1 MNGMEGIFGIIGIGA
16 GLYSLYAWFQLKF
29 KGIINTSILVPKDTN
44 IKKCKDKEAYR
55 AAAGPKLLVLA
66 VVLIL
71 YGAEDLYNTYV
82 QSTGKL
88 FWVMLVLVLAVLVWF
103 AWTVKK
109 LNEKGRCRQK
119 ELHLLISFGGK
130 ICYNKSIAWQRKCDG
145 DKRKCHARDEMPE
158 DSDPF
163 QDGTVLKEAFDRLNK
178 YVVG

>member
-103 AWTVKK
+103 AWTVKREGADK
-109 LNEKGRCRQK
+109 KSCTFLFHLAEKFVTIKVLHGRENVMGIKENVMREMKCR
-119 ELHLLISFGGK
+119 K
-130 ICYNKSIAWQRKCDG
+130 IPIRFRMEPY
-145 DKRKCHARDEMPE
+145 
-158 DSDPF
+158 
-163 QDGTVLKEAFDRLNK
+163 
-178 YVVG
+178 

>member
-82 QSTGKL
+82 QEGADKKSCT
-88 FWVMLVLVLAVLVWF
+88 FVFHLA
-103 AWTVKK
+103 
-109 LNEKGRCRQK
+109 E
-119 ELHLLISFGGK
+119 
-130 ICYNKSIAWQRKCDG
+130 
-145 DKRKCHARDEMPE
+145 
-158 DSDPF
+158 
-163 QDGTVLKEAFDRLNK
+163 K
-178 YVVG
+178 YVTIKVLHGRENVMGIKENVMREMKCRKIPIRFRMEPY

>member
-71 YGAEDLYNTYV
+71 YGA
-82 QSTGKL
+82 
-88 FWVMLVLVLAVLVWF
+88 
-103 AWTVKK
+103 
-109 LNEKGRCRQK
+109 
-119 ELHLLISFGGK
+119 
-130 ICYNKSIAWQRKCDG
+130 WQRKCDG

-163 QDGTVLKEAFDRLNK
+163 QDGIVLKEAFDRLNK